1 MAHTALTNAE
11 ILEHLSSQDLGVEV
25 LDEFPSDIK
34 NVRHGIYV
42 DGPSVV
48 SRTSRTLTFCGCGS
62 VYDLVELV
70 TIVFV
75 SFQDDETNDDVQCA
89 IQALAHTLFNKYNSV
104 NYTVNIENLNRATY
118 YSYDFELTRTDIT

>member
-1 MAHTALTNAE
+1 MAAAPLTNWE

-42 DGPSVV
+42 DGPNVV
-48 SRTSRTLTFCGCGS
+48 SRTGRTLTFCGCGS
-62 VYDLVELV
+62 VYDVIESV
-70 TIVFV
+70 DVIYV
-75 SFQDDETNDDVQCA
+75 SFQDDITNDVVQCA
-89 IQALAHTLFNKYNSV
+89 IQALAHTLFSKYNQC

-118 YSYDFELTRTDIT
+118 YSYNFELTRTDIT